1 MSRLWHQRY
10 QRSDSTAATGRDDL
24 AVEEGFPSLPSP
36 RRGLQ
41 TANQRGAGAKAFH
54 KGQHGCQRQ
63 AVLRCRSNVMCHR
76 FAGSPAIR
84 QDASKGSS
92 YGKRARPL
100 GTQLHDDIQQHAMAR
115 IPLDSVVSIPYDSS
129 IEHAFVFAGRPK
141 LLAAGAAWCKAGG
154 GPSPNPGDEDERSS
168 RCSWNSDS
176 CSPACPVDPPL
187 MRRRER

>member
-63 AVLRCRSNVMCHR
+63 AAPRCHSNVMCHR
-76 FAGSPAIR
+76 FAAFPDSVAEKRPWRLGGDVRETAMLHSLSSPRSGRMHHSEAHL
-84 QDASKGSS
+84 Q
-92 YGKRARPL
+92 KRARPRTTGQSRSEISSCTL
-100 GTQLHDDIQQHAMAR
+100 WPGLTLIPSCPAAMRA
-115 IPLDSVVSIPYDSS
+115 V
-129 IEHAFVFAGRPK
+129 
-141 LLAAGAAWCKAGG
+141 
-154 GPSPNPGDEDERSS
+154 
-168 RCSWNSDS
+168 
-176 CSPACPVDPPL
+176 
-187 MRRRER
+187 